1 MNKLVYAGSWILRLA
16 LGFVASFFL
25 FIAVA
30 MLHSSFGLGEEEKK
44 DTPRQ
49 VQSTVMRSKPAP
61 EKKAPPQRMRSIAQ
75 SSNEGKGQ
83 QAGPAAS
90 RFAPDLALD
99 ASGSEGNGVGLEK
112 QELKAEVFEQGQT
125 DENPSPQYTPPLNYP
140 EALREQGIQG
150 EVEVEFII
158 THEGKTSAIQV
169 LRSPSP
175 VLSAEVKKG
184 IATWKFAPGKNKGI
198 SVNVRVRK
206 VFVFNVK

>member
-1 MNKLVYAGSWILRLA
+1 MNKIANAGLWIARLVVG
-16 LGFVASFFL
+16 LGASFLL

-30 MLHSSFGLGEEEKK
+30 MLHSSFGFGEDEKEA
-44 DTPRQ
+44 PRQ
-49 VQSTVMRSKPAP
+49 VLSSVAMSKPEP
-61 EKKAPPQRMRSIAQ
+61 PKKAPPQRMRQITQTNS
-75 SSNEGKGQ
+75 EGKGQ
-83 QAGPAAS
+83 QSGPAQS

-99 ASGSEGNGVGLEK
+99 ASGSTGDGVGLEK
-112 QELKAEVFEQGQT
+112 QELSAEVFEQGQT
-125 DENPSPQYTPPLNYP
+125 DESPSPEYTPPLNYP

-158 THEGKTSAIQV
+158 THEGKTSSIQV

-184 IATWKFAPGKNKGI
+184 ISTWKFRPGKNKGI